1 MYVLPTPRR
10 SAHAR
15 MPSAAPCVACA
26 AETASYKC
34 PTCRS
39 PYCSVAC
46 YKSHRGAP
54 ATRENRRPIARD
66 ECDLKR
72 RRREKT
78 DDARRARAIE
88 TTCEPVRAS
97 TAPAVAE
104 RANET
109 REQPSRA
116 FEEDSEDEL
125 GTRARREDLQRV
137 ADDASVR
144 EKLRSERLREIIR
157 AIDAAKDGEKAL
169 AKAREDPEFRAFTED
184 ALSLFER

>member
-1 MYVLPTPRR
+1 
-10 SAHAR
+10 

-26 AETASYKC
+26 AETSSYKC

-46 YKSHRGAP
+46 YKSHR
-54 ATRENRRPIARD
+54 
-66 ECDLKR
+66 
-72 RRREKT
+72 
-78 DDARRARAIE
+78 E